1 MNKLITARLN
11 IKVSFKISASTS
23 KDVHKV
29 IHIYVK
35 LFILNGLQVK
45 IFLNNVNIFFYANYM
60 NKRH

>member
-1 MNKLITARLN
+1 MNKLIAACLN
-11 IKVSFKISASTS
+11 IKVSFKISASAC

-35 LFILNGLQVK
+35 LFILNNLQVK
-45 IFLNNVNIFFYANYM
+45 LFLNNVNIFFYANYM

>member
-1 MNKLITARLN
+1 MNKLIAACLN
-11 IKVSFKISASTS
+11 IKVSFKISASIG

-35 LFILNGLQVK
+35 LFILNDLQVK

>member
-1 MNKLITARLN
+1 MNKLITACLN
-11 IKVSFKISASTS
+11 IKVSFKISASIC

-35 LFILNGLQVK
+35 SFILNDLHVRL
-45 IFLNNVNIFFYANYM
+45 FLNNVNIFFYANYM

>member
-1 MNKLITARLN
+1 MYKLITACLN
-11 IKVSFKISASTS
+11 IKVSFKISASAG

-29 IHIYVK
+29 IHTYVK
-35 LFILNGLQVK
+35 LFILNDLQVK